1 MRFDIVQR
9 QDIGIDVGDLPVA
22 VRHPVPQDAF
32 CPNPVVF
39 GRFAHDDQQ
48 VVGHGIAVGRA
59 AGQLSE
65 KQDVFRV
72 EIAVR
77 QVADHLR
84 RFVGVVEQFVGSPG
98 LRLWLWLRCR
108 GGLCGRLCG
117 GLCRFHGGS
126 DDLFDVRL
134 LRGLRGLG
142 DYGLHRLFLRGVLIR
157 FHFV

>member
-1 MRFDIVQR
+1 MRFARIQSYSGV
-9 QDIGIDVGDLPVA
+9 
-22 VRHPVPQDAF
+22 
-32 CPNPVVF
+32 
-39 GRFAHDDQQ
+39 FAHDYQQ

-59 AGQLSE
+59 ADQLSE

-72 EIAVR
+72 EITVR

-84 RFVGVVEQFVGSPG
+84 RFVGVVEQFVGSSG
-98 LRLWLWLRCR
+98 LRLRLWCR
-108 GGLCGRLCG
+108 GGLRGRLCG

>member
-39 GRFAHDDQQ
+39 RRFAHDDQQ

-98 LRLWLWLRCR
+98 LRLRCR
-108 GGLCGRLCG
+108 GGLRGRLCG

-142 DYGLHRLFLRGVLIR
+142 DHGLHRLFLRGVLIR

>member
-39 GRFAHDDQQ
+39 RRFAHDHQQ

-84 RFVGVVEQFVGSPG
+84 RFVGVVEQFVGSSG
-98 LRLWLWLRCR
+98 LRLRCR
-108 GGLCGRLCG
+108 NGVGA
-117 GLCRFHGGS
+117 
-126 DDLFDVRL
+126 DPT
-134 LRGLRGLG
+134 G
-142 DYGLHRLFLRGVLIR
+142 DQDR
-157 FHFV
+157 